1 MYIGYANNFQLLMHF
16 VISSVSAD
24 LVKYDTISFNVLHVV
39 SSLTGLKVSILCQIV
54 FLKVFVRVVSHF
66 SLISKWIIL
75 MS

>member
-24 LVKYDTISFNVLHVV
+24 LVKYATISFNVLHVV
-39 SSLTGLKVSILCQIV
+39 SSLSGLSFNFVPNCILK
-54 FLKVFVRVVSHF
+54 FFFRVVSHF